1 MKTRIILTLFAAI
14 AFAFT
19 SCDKVITP
27 SGNVTQESHSFNG
40 YDAIDISDAFNV
52 TVTFAP
58 IQPGI
63 VIEADDNIHEYI
75 DIKKIGDRLYIG
87 VERNFNIS
95 GPATLK
101 AYISTLDD
109 ISGLY
114 ASGASMITI
123 ADECST
129 DNLRMEASGA
139 SRMVGAIDVNTLSSN
154 LSGASNFELTGEADD
169 VSAVLSGASTLGGYD
184 LTVQDLRIDMSGAS
198 NCRLTVDQTLN
209 VNASGAS
216 SMLYKGE
223 GVVTHE
229 NLSGGSSI
237 IPVD

>member
-1 MKTRIILTLFAAI
+1 MKTRTILTLIAAI

-27 SGNVTQESHSFNG
+27 SGNVTQVSHSFNG
-40 YDAIDISDAFNV
+40 YDAIDISDAFNA
-52 TVTFAP
+52 TINFAP

-87 VERNFNIS
+87 LERNYNIS

-109 ISGLY
+109 ISGIY
-114 ASGASMITI
+114 ASGASMITM

-139 SRMVGAIDVNTLSSN
+139 SRIIGAIDVNALSSN

-169 VSAVLSGASTLGGYD
+169 ISAVLSGASTLGSYD
-184 LTVQDLRIDMSGAS
+184 LTVQDLEINMSGAS
-198 NCRLTVDQTLN
+198 NCRLTVDQTLD
-209 VNASGAS
+209 VTASGAS
-216 SMLYKGE
+216 SMLYRGD
-223 GVVTHE
+223 GIVTHE
-229 NLSGGSSI
+229 NLSGGSTI
-237 IPVD
+237 IAVD